1 MRALY
6 FPPDRIAE
14 FGMDV
19 CLITG
24 TSTGIGEA
32 AALNFARAG
41 YRVYATMRNLAK
53 SGPLKEA
60 VAAEDLP
67 VTVVQLD
74 VTDQAS
80 VDRAVGEVLEA
91 EGKIDV
97 LVNNAGLGAAC
108 PVETYPEDEHRAL
121 FETNYW
127 GPVRLIQA
135 VLPGMRERGAGAI
148 LNVSSIMGRT
158 GGVNQAAYCA
168 TKFAIEGLSE
178 SLAVELAPLGIR
190 VAIIEP
196 GVIGT
201 PIFDNTP
208 MHYDKSSP
216 YLRTMKQCGLFYRT
230 TMAQATPPGE
240 IGDLMVEAVKSEPP
254 RLRWLHGV
262 ADGLAERR
270 AHMTDEDYVSLSS
283 LEGAAYIDRYK
294 ELFRI
299 ELVPATK

>member
-1 MRALY
+1 
-6 FPPDRIAE
+6 
-14 FGMDV
+14 MDI

-32 AALNFARAG
+32 AALSFARAG

-53 SGPLKEA
+53 SEPLKQA
-60 VAAEDLP
+60 AAAEDLP
-67 VTVVQLD
+67 VTVIQLD
-74 VTDQAS
+74 VTDQDS
-80 VDRAVGEVLEA
+80 ISQGVKQVLDA
-91 EGKIDV
+91 EGRIDV

-108 PVETYPEDEHRAL
+108 PVEIYPEDEHRAL

-135 VLPGMRERGAGAI
+135 VLPGMRERKSGAI

-168 TKFAIEGLSE
+168 SKFAIEGMSE
-178 SLAVELAPLGIR
+178 SLAIELAPLGIR

-208 MHYDKSSP
+208 LHYDKQSP
-216 YLRTMKQCGLFYRT
+216 YLRSMNQCGMFYRT
-230 TMAQATPPGE
+230 AIPASSPPSE
-240 IGDLMVEAVKSEPP
+240 IGDVMVEAVRTDTP
-254 RLRWLHGV
+254 RLRWLHGA
-262 ADGLAERR
+262 ADELAARR
-270 AHMTDEDYVSLSS
+270 TGMTDEDYVAL
-283 LEGAAYIDRYK
+283 GALDGPAYVERYK
-294 ELFRI
+294 ELFG
-299 ELVPATK
+299 LDLSAALK